1 MSAIRDLSFADRSL
15 AVIRAH
21 LRTGMRRLAAWW
33 LAELRDLLPEAIV
46 TRLCD
51 RGAPTILLHVASDGV
66 RLHIGPVRGRA
77 AHHGHIAW
85 SDYSPAALDRRLL
98 AIGLKRDDGT
108 LGLVLP
114 PTAFFHRTFDV
125 PTRARER
132 IHAVASQELEHRTP
146 FRTDDVHLGMNID
159 PHQRN
164 SQTLTIHQTIVRRDL
179 VEAAVRRLDLPL
191 AQFSFVASAANES
204 GSPASSVPLR
214 PKSDHAASATVR
226 LVRALAAAA
235 FVIAVGD
242 GVLFWRQ
249 QESAIAATEAQAA
262 IERERA
268 LAVRG
273 LEDEIAR
280 VRSSL
285 RALEERRRLPSTAD
299 LWRETSRVLP
309 DNSWVTDWRVRG
321 GMVSTAGF
329 SATATELVGTFERSP
344 LFAEASLD
352 APITLDALNGRERFS
367 LVVRTRADS
376 RFAQR

>member
-1 MSAIRDLSFADRSL
+1 M
-15 AVIRAH
+15 
-21 LRTGMRRLAAWW
+21 
-33 LAELRDLLPEAIV
+33 
-46 TRLCD
+46 
-51 RGAPTILLHVASDGV
+51 
-66 RLHIGPVRGRA
+66 
-77 AHHGHIAW
+77 
-85 SDYSPAALDRRLL
+85 
-98 AIGLKRDDGT
+98 
-108 LGLVLP
+108 
-114 PTAFFHRTFDV
+114 
-125 PTRARER
+125 
-132 IHAVASQELEHRTP
+132 
-146 FRTDDVHLGMNID
+146 
-159 PHQRN
+159 
-164 SQTLTIHQTIVRRDL
+164 
-179 VEAAVRRLDLPL
+179 
-191 AQFSFVASAANES
+191 
-204 GSPASSVPLR
+204 
-214 PKSDHAASATVR
+214 ASATVR
-226 LVRALAAAA
+226 LMRALAAAA
-235 FVIAVGD
+235 FVIAIGD

-249 QESAIAATEAQAA
+249 QERAIAATEAQAA